1 MVASV
6 PYNSLVSFK
15 KLHIYDLCT
24 VDDDQ
29 GGLQSQGETVN
40 QNIICSQVGQIGLRT
55 FHLHALPALVGNNR
69 VYREWGVLVITRTNI
84 PIPYTIYYYLPELVM
99 AQATEI
105 TTF

>member
-24 VDDDQ
+24 VMHTIDDDQ
-29 GGLQSQGETVN
+29 GDRGETVN

-55 FHLHALPALVGNNR
+55 FHLHA
-69 VYREWGVLVITRTNI
+69 REWEVFLFMIFVVGFCS
-84 PIPYTIYYYLPELVM
+84 
-99 AQATEI
+99 Q
-105 TTF
+105 

>member
-24 VDDDQ
+24 VMHTIDDDQ
-29 GGLQSQGETVN
+29 GDRGETVN

-55 FHLHALPALVGNNR
+55 FHLHARDGRFFYSWSLLWGFAPNDYLYDYMNMVMVMIMMVR
-69 VYREWGVLVITRTNI
+69 VMQKGGST
-84 PIPYTIYYYLPELVM
+84 
-99 AQATEI
+99 
-105 TTF
+105 